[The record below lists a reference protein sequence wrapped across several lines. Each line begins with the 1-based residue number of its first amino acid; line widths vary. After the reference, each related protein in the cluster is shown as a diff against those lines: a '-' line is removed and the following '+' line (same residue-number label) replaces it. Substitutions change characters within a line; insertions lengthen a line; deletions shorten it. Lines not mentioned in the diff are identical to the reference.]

1 VGKRSHSS
9 LVALCATVLIALA
22 VPAAAS
28 AAPATSQMDSA
39 VAAAATGLSS
49 LSQRVGDGLEPHNG
63 SILVELTS
71 DPGEADGAAEQVRRL
86 GGVVNSAAASSVE
99 ARIPVNALAALA
111 RAPGVARIE
120 AVDLGY
126 PEAVTGQEVNATG
139 AADAETAGVKGAGIK
154 VMVIDNGFTSYT
166 SSQAA
171 GELPAGAGLVAVNY
185 CPSFTA
191 GGNHGTQVAEIV
203 HEMAPAAQIYLVC
216 ATSTADLGL
225 AEAYAKA
232 NGIKI
237 ITRSVG
243 VFNTSRGDGSGGPG
257 TPDAV
262 VADARAN
269 GILWINSAGNYAR
282 SHWGG
287 AFTDANSNTFMEW
300 SGSDENNDF
309 TIASGDNRC
318 VYLRWDNWPV
328 SAVNLDLYLFNGA
341 TQVAS
346 STGPQSGTQ
355 PPTETLCYTNP
366 GAAATFSVRVKRVSG
381 PAVPRVDMF
390 VPEAAAISHAVPS
403 TSLNDLGGAPQAF
416 STAAVCSSTS
426 TLQTYS
432 SQGPNIAGQVKP
444 DISALTPISTSFG
457 AATSACLSGFGG
469 TSAAAPQVAGA
480 AALYSQAL
488 GISGSTLRTVL
499 ESVAS
504 GHDLGSTGKDDSYGA
519 GMLSVALVC
528 DGHPVTMLGT
538 PGPDLLNGGRGSD
551 VILGLGGGDK
561 LKGLRG
567 GDRLCGGPGN
577 DKLQGGAGKDRLLGQ
592 DGRDKLIGGG
602 GKDKLVGGPGK
613 DTTKK

>member
-1 VGKRSHSS
+1 MF
-9 LVALCATVLIALA
+9 VALAA
-22 VPAAAS
+22 PAAAS

-39 VAAAATGLSS
+39 VAAAATGFSS
-49 LSQRVGDGLEPHNG
+49 LSQRLSDGLQPRNG

-71 DPGEADGAAEQVRRL
+71 DPGKAEGAADQVRRL
-86 GGVVNSAAASSVE
+86 GGVVDSAAASSVE
-99 ARIPVNALAALA
+99 ARVPVEALVALV
-111 RAPGVARIE
+111 RAPAVARIE
-120 AVDLGY
+120 AVDSAY
-126 PEAVTGQEVNATG
+126 PEAVTGQEVSATG
-139 AADAETAGVKGAGIK
+139 AVDAEAAGVKGAGVK
-154 VMVIDNGFTSYT
+154 VMVIDNGFASYT
-166 SSQAA
+166 SSQAT
-171 GELPAGAGLVAVNY
+171 GELPAGAGLVALNY

-203 HEMAPAAQIYLVC
+203 HEMAPAAQIYLAC

-237 ITRSVG
+237 VTRSVG
-243 VFNTSRGDGSGGPG
+243 IFNTSRGDGSGGPG
-257 TPDAV
+257 TPDAI
-262 VADARAN
+262 VADAQAN

-300 SGSDENNDF
+300 SGSDENNNF

-318 VYLRWDNWPV
+318 VYLKWDSWPAT
-328 SAVNLDLYLFNGA
+328 AVNLELDLFNGA

-346 STGPQSGTQ
+346 SNGSQSGTQ

-381 PAVPRVDMF
+381 PPVPRVDLF
-390 VPEAAAISHAVPS
+390 VPEAAAISHPVAA
-403 TSLNDLGGAPQAF
+403 TSLNDLGGAPQVF
-416 STAAVCSSTS
+416 STAAVCSATNA
-426 TLQTYS
+426 LQTYS
-432 SQGPNIAGQVKP
+432 SQGPSLGGQVKP
-444 DISALTPISTSFG
+444 DISALTPLSTSFG
-457 AATSACLSGFGG
+457 PATTACLSGFGG

-488 GISGSTLRTVL
+488 GMGGAGLRSVL

-504 GHDLGSTGKDDSYGA
+504 GHDLGSTGKDNSYGA
-519 GMLSVALVC
+519 GLLGVALVC
-528 DGHPVTMLGT
+528 TGQPVTMLGT
-538 PGPDLLNGGRGSD
+538 PGPDRLTGGRGSD
-551 VILGLGGGDK
+551 VILGLGGSDR

-567 GDRLCGGPGN
+567 ADRLCGGPGN
-577 DKLQGGAGKDRLLGQ
+577 DKLVGGPGKDHLLGQ
-592 DGRDKLIGGG
+592 DGRDRLIGGG